1 MHRSRSRAA
10 RRGTAGRA
18 LAIAAGLLLALLIP
32 GTAAADAELTSTIPA
47 DGAVLDV
54 PPTEVVLTFDQEI
67 TDRSSFAVL
76 DSNGATV
83 AEGALDPADPT
94 TMRGAL
100 PVLAP
105 GTYEVQWVAQS
116 ADGHLPRGTFAFTV
130 AEPTAAP
137 ATPTPPPSDE
147 PATLPTPTVPTP
159 TEPATPPATASP
171 APGDSRSGSGDDS
184 TDVLLPIA
192 IVGLL
197 IGGGLAVMLRR
208 RPAA

>member
-1 MHRSRSRAA
+1 MHRSRSRAV
-10 RRGTAGRA
+10 RRGTARRA
-18 LAIAAGLLLALLIP
+18 LAIAGGLVVALLIP
-32 GTAAADAELTSTIPA
+32 GTAAADAELVSTIPA
-47 DGAVLDV
+47 DGAVLADL
-54 PPTEVVLTFDQEI
+54 PTEVVLTFDEAI

-76 DSNGATV
+76 DESGATV

-130 AEPTAAP
+130 AEPTPAP

-147 PATLPTPTVPTP
+147 PTTEPTPT
-159 TEPATPPATASP
+159 ATPAATASP
-171 APGDSRSGSGDDS
+171 APGDSGSGDDS

-197 IGGGLAVMLRR
+197 IGGGLAFFLRR
-208 RPAA
+208 RSAA

>member
-1 MHRSRSRAA
+1 MHRSRLRAVRRVTA
-10 RRGTAGRA
+10 RRA
-18 LAIAAGLLLALLIP
+18 LAIAGGLVVALLIP
-32 GTAAADAELTSTIPA
+32 GTAAADAELVSTIPA
-47 DGAVLDV
+47 DRAVLADL
-54 PPTEVVLTFDQEI
+54 PTEVVLTFDEAI

-76 DSNGATV
+76 DESGATV

-116 ADGHLPRGTFAFTV
+116 ADGHLPRGTFTFTV
-130 AEPTAAP
+130 VEPTPAP

-147 PATLPTPTVPTP
+147 PTTEPTPTPA
-159 TEPATPPATASP
+159 ATPAATASP
-171 APGDSRSGSGDDS
+171 APGDSGGGDS

-197 IGGGLAVMLRR
+197 IGGGLAFFLRR
-208 RPAA
+208 RSPA